1 MSEIDVLAALE
12 AATLVVD
19 ADSSLPVA
27 RFALYPAV
35 GSDRAR
41 LRSQIVA
48 ALARFSPQV
57 DDFSPLDTLVLV
69 LTLPG
74 RVMRNDAGAAFDA
87 AYELAAAFG
96 LVSAEPELHTDLYP
110 EQDTPAGDEGKEEL
124 PDWARTCW
132 APPDSRLNEN
142 KAWALDRAN
151 VRAAWSFSAEQG
163 KPAKGA
169 GVIIAQPDT
178 GITAHPEL
186 ASIPLVAPRDLI
198 AGKDSAQDPL
208 DYLGNPAHGTGTG
221 SVAVSREAG
230 EVLGAAPGASHMPIR
245 AIESVVRISQLR
257 VAEAIDHAIGHGA
270 HVITM
275 SLGGAPSMALWRAIE
290 RAVKRDVIVL
300 AAAGN
305 CARLVVWPAR
315 YDNCIAVAGV
325 NVDDA
330 PWRGTCR
337 GPDVDISAP
346 GENVYR
352 ATTSI
357 DNGRPVYGA
366 GQGQGTSFAVALTAG
381 VAALW
386 LAHHG
391 RDTIVTAA
399 RARQE
404 TVQAM
409 FRRLVRAT
417 ARRPAAGWDDTEMG
431 QGIVDARALLAA
443 SFDLGAEDEAFAD
456 SISTPTDGIR
466 RLVFEAADETATDID
481 ANLERYGVEIAFTLL
496 QQARGSRLTGGLEAA
511 EMPVYAE
518 PLSRHLYRVSR
529 ATPALDKLLVRK

>member
-1 MSEIDVLAALE
+1 MSEIAVLAALE
-12 AATLVVD
+12 AATLAVD

-27 RFALYPAV
+27 RFALYPAG
-35 GSDRAR
+35 GSDRGR
-41 LRSQIVA
+41 LRAKIVVT
-48 ALARFSPQV
+48 LTEFSPQV
-57 DDFSPLDTLVLV
+57 DDLSPLDTLVLV

-74 RVMRNDAGAAFDA
+74 RVMRSDAGAAFDA
-87 AYELAAAFG
+87 AYELAAVFG

-110 EQDTPAGDEGKEEL
+110 EQDSLAGEEGKEEL

-132 APPDSRLNEN
+132 APHDSRLNEN

-151 VRAAWSFSAEQG
+151 VRAAWSFSTEQG

-178 GITAHPEL
+178 GITGHPEL

-198 AGKDSAQDPL
+198 AGKDTAVDPL

-257 VAEAIDHAIGHGA
+257 VAEAIDHAIEHGA
-270 HVITM
+270 HIITM

-352 ATTSI
+352 ATASME
-357 DNGRPVYGA
+357 NGRPVYAA

-391 RDTIVTAA
+391 RDTITMEAKS
-399 RARQE
+399 RQE

-409 FRRLVRAT
+409 FRRLLRAT

-443 SFDLGAEDEAFAD
+443 GFDLGTEVEAFED

-466 RLVFEAADETATDID
+466 RLIFEAADETAPDID

-496 QQARGSRLTGGLEAA
+496 RQARSPLIADGLETTG
-511 EMPVYAE
+511 MPVYAE
-518 PLSRHLYRVSR
+518 AVSRHLGRVSR
-529 ATPALDKLLVRK
+529 AAPALDKLLFKQ